1 MNIWKDLQS
10 KFRHGDIVLRLI
22 LINLGV
28 FVILNIYLTIYYFLD
43 APYTVHLGKDLTLS
57 SSSNG
62 DVLVHRPWSVLTHMF
77 THEDLGHVLFN
88 MLALYFMGG
97 LLWKLLGKKTVLTA
111 YFLGGL
117 SGFLLF
123 VIAFNTVDRLQTG
136 GIHYIMGAS
145 ASVMGIALT
154 AAAYAPKMSIR
165 LFGVL
170 EIKLIWLG
178 LSLLLIDLFSIRYGV
193 NSGGHIAH
201 IGGAAFGYFYGW
213 NLRSGK
219 NMFKWFETFM
229 ERLSNLFSRNKK
241 MRVTVNHTRPKSD
254 EAYNQEKKLRQD
266 RIDFIL
272 DKIGK
277 SGYESLSKEEKEFL
291 FRHSQK

>member
-1 MNIWKDLQS
+1 MNLWKDLQS
-10 KFRHGDIVLRLI
+10 KFRQGDIVLRLI

-28 FVILNIYLTIYYFLD
+28 FVVLNIYLTVFYFLD
-43 APYTVHLGKDLTLS
+43 MPYPFFLGRDLTLA
-57 SSSNG
+57 SSSNFH
-62 DVLVHRPWSVLTHMF
+62 VLGHRPWSLITHIF
-77 THEDLGHVLFN
+77 THEDLGHILFN

-97 LLWKLLGKKTVLTA
+97 LLWTMLGKKTVLTA

-123 VIAFNTVDRLQTG
+123 TLAFNSIDRLQG
-136 GIHYIMGAS
+136 QGVNYIMGAS
-145 ASVMGIALT
+145 AAVMGIVFT
-154 AAAYAPKMSIR
+154 AASYAPQMTIR
-165 LFGVL
+165 VFGAL
-170 EIKLIWLG
+170 DIKLIWLG
-178 LSLLLIDLFSIRYGV
+178 VCLLLIDMFSIRHGV

-201 IGGAAFGYFYGW
+201 IGGAAFGYFYGR

-219 NMFKWFETFM
+219 SMFTWFESWM
-229 ERLSNLFSRNKK
+229 QRLSDLFSRKRK
-241 MRVTVNHTRPKSD
+241 MRVTVNHARPKTD
-254 EAYNQEKKLRQD
+254 EQFNQERKMRQE

-272 DKIGK
+272 DKISK